1 MLQNSEIKFNTRG
14 AGDIVDITEEL
25 RKIIRETKMK
35 SGAVLVFTPS
45 ATSGLTTLEYEPG
58 LLKDLPRLMEKLVPS
73 DRPYQ
78 HDETWHDGNGFSHL
92 RSALIGPSLT
102 IPFVERELVLGTWQQ
117 VVFLEFD
124 NRARQRR
131 LAVQVTGAD

>member
-1 MLQNSEIKFNTRG
+1 MLRNSEIKFNTRG
-14 AGDIVDITEEL
+14 AGDIVDITGEL
-25 RKIIRETKMK
+25 KKTVLESKIK
-35 SGAVLVFTPS
+35 SGTVVVFTPS

-58 LLKDLPRLMEKLVPS
+58 LLRDLPQLMEKLVPS
-73 DRPYQ
+73 DRAYQ

-102 IPFVERELVLGTWQQ
+102 IPFIDRELTLGTWQQ

-124 NRARQRR
+124 TRARQRR
-131 LAVQVTGAD
+131 LAVQITGEG

>member
-1 MLQNSEIKFNTRG
+1 MVRSSEIKFKTRG
-14 AGDIVDITEEL
+14 AGDIIDLTPEL
-25 RKIIRETKMK
+25 QKIIGASDIN
-35 SGAVLVFTPS
+35 SGVVTVFTPS

-58 LLKDLPRLMEKLVPS
+58 LLKDLPQLMEKIRPS
-73 DRPYQ
+73 GRDYH

-92 RSALIGPSLT
+92 RSALIGSSLSV
-102 IPFVERELVLGTWQQ
+102 PFNDSQMTLGTWQQ

-131 LAVQVTGAD
+131 VSLQIIGE